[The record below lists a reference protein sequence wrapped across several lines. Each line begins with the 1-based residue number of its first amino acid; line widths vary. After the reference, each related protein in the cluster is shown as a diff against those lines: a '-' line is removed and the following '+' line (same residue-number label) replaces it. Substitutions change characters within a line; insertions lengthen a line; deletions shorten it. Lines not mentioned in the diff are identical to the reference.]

1 MKVCEKINKLSR
13 EYINV
18 NLDEKTKLD
27 YTIQDP
33 QQRKKIVQEIINSL
47 PSEKLT
53 NKYLQVLS
61 NYLIF
66 AMDKQERK
74 TRMINT
80 SNRMVTVNKRETS
93 FEGIV
98 SKLEN
103 GEDGIYNMISDNK
116 NILLVPKIS
125 ITDDDIQTIPGMKS
139 LREQIKKVEQ
149 REKEARG
156 RRKYLLRK
164 QLIEM
169 RQDQYV
175 LKLAYKPV
183 VNCVN
188 GLKSSFS
195 LNLED
200 KITVIDDKVTYLGA
214 KNTIVDNGQIID
226 ESLISFFN
234 PNHLSIL
241 LCNYSRLKESCW
253 DRLNSDIYYVMQ
265 DLDNLIEKT
274 LRDEYPVYYDLLI
287 YKIDGMQNV
296 DIQQELNKK
305 YGVNHTVEYL
315 SQLWRNKIP
324 KLLADQAE
332 KDYLEWY
339 YSTRVY
345 GKWKRCSCCGQIK
358 VANHIFFSKNKTSKD
373 GFYSICKECR
383 AKKYKS
389 KGK

>member
-1 MKVCEKINKLSR
+1 MQLNESTR
-13 EYINV
+13 
-18 NLDEKTKLD
+18 LD

-33 QQRKKIVQEIINSL
+33 LERKKIVEQIVNSL
-47 PSEKLT
+47 PPEKLT
-53 NKYLQVLS
+53 NKYLEILS

-74 TRMINT
+74 SRMINT

-98 SKLEN
+98 SKLQN

-125 ITDDDIQTIPGMKS
+125 ITEDDVESIPGMKS

-149 REKEARG
+149 RQKTARG

-200 KITVIDDKVTYLGA
+200 KITVIDDQISTDG
-214 KNTIVDNGQIID
+214 KNTVIDNGQIID

-253 DRLNSDIYYVMQ
+253 DRLNSDIRYTME
-265 DLDNLIEKT
+265 DLDNLVEKT
-274 LRDEYPVYYDLLI
+274 LRDKYPVYYDLLI
-287 YKIDGMQNV
+287 LKIDGMQNV
-296 DIQQELNKK
+296 DIQKELLKK
-305 YGVNHTVEYL
+305 HGVSHTVEYL
-315 SQLWRNKIP
+315 SQLWRKKIP
-324 KLLADQAE
+324 KLLAEQAE

-339 YSTRVY
+339 YTMRTK

-358 VANHIFFSKNKTSKD
+358 VANHVFFSKNKTSKD
-373 GFYSICKECR
+373 GFYSICKDCR
-383 AKKYKS
+383 AEKYKK
-389 KGK
+389 KGEK